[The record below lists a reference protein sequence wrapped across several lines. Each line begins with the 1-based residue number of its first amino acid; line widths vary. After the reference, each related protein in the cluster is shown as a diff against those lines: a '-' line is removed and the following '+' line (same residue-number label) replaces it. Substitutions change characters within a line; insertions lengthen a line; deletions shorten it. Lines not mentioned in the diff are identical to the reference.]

1 MGARDG
7 EGERLHMCDT
17 LVARPRATATGALL
31 FAKNSDREANEAQ
44 YPLFVPAASHPKDAT
59 LRCTYIEIPQAAATH
74 AVLLSR
80 PFWMWGAEM
89 GANEHGVVIGNEA
102 VHAKIAP
109 GAAPALIGMDLLRL
123 GLERGASA
131 AEAVDVI
138 TALLAT
144 HGQGGN
150 CAHKGRFEYHN
161 SFIVADAAGDAFVL
175 ETVGREWAV
184 ERVAAKRSI
193 SNSYTIGSGID
204 RASQGAA
211 ALAAAHGFLKEG
223 DTFHF
228 ADAFANRKRS
238 ALASGH
244 QRWCRTSAL
253 LNARAGGLTQADMMA
268 FLRDHG
274 AQAARSAGWRPDGI
288 LGGAVSAHATYGP
301 VRRFG
306 QTTASWVAELG
317 EGHDGSKRAVH
328 WLTATAAPDTGIFKP
343 VFFGPGFEA
352 AALPDFGPAPTDLFN
367 AKTRWWRHE
376 RLHRAVLR
384 NYPARLAAYREERDR
399 LEASFVARVEAFLA
413 RGGGPEEA
421 GALSRAIWREA
432 DRAEAHWL
440 EQVLKVPENPAHRPS
455 PFMTAHWRS
464 LDRQARMA

>member
-1 MGARDG
+1 
-7 EGERLHMCDT
+7 MCDT
-17 LVARPRATATGALL
+17 LVARPGATATGALL

-44 YPLFVPAASHPKDAT
+44 YPLLVPAARHAKGAT
-59 LRCTYIEIPQAAATH
+59 LPCTYIEIPQAAETH

-109 GAAPALIGMDLLRL
+109 SAAPALIGMDLLRL

-131 AEAVDVI
+131 EEAVDVI
-138 TALLAT
+138 TTLLELY
-144 HGQGGN
+144 GQGGN

-175 ETVGREWAV
+175 ETVGRDWAV

-193 SNSYTIGSGID
+193 SNSYTIGTDFERLS
-204 RASQGAA
+204 AGAER
-211 ALAAAHGFLKEG
+211 LAQAHGLAPSGQAF
-223 DTFHF
+223 DF
-228 ADAFANRKRS
+228 ADIFANRKRS

-253 LNARAGGLTQADMMA
+253 LGAKRGGIAAAGMMR

-274 AQAARSAGWRPDGI
+274 AQAARNPHWRPDGI

-317 EGHDGSKRAVH
+317 NDKFGQRRAVH
-328 WLTATAAPDTGIFKP
+328 WLTATSAPDTGLFKP
-343 VFFGPGFEA
+343 VFFGPGWTGA
-352 AALPDFGPAPTDLFN
+352 GLPDFGPAPGDVFD
-367 AKTRWWRHE
+367 ARTRWWRHE

-384 NYPARLAAYREERDR
+384 NYPERLAAYAGERDR
-399 LEASFVARVEAFLA
+399 LEASFAARVEALIRREGSA
-413 RGGGPEEA
+413 AEA
-421 GALSRAIWREA
+421 GALSRALWREA
-432 DRAEAHWL
+432 DAAEARWL
-440 EQVLKVPENPAHRPS
+440 EKVLRVPENPAFRPS
-455 PFMTAHWRS
+455 APMAAHWGS
-464 LDRQARMA
+464 LARQARLR

>member
-1 MGARDG
+1 MGATDG
-7 EGERLHMCDT
+7 EGERVQMCDT
-17 LVARPRATATGALL
+17 LVARPGTTAAGTLL

-44 YPLFVPAASHPKDAT
+44 YPLFVPAAQHDKGAR
-59 LRCTYIEIPQAAATH
+59 LRCTYIEIPQAAETH

-89 GANEHGVVIGNEA
+89 GANAHGVVIGNEA

-109 GAAPALIGMDLLRL
+109 GATPSLIGMDLLRL

-131 AEAVDVI
+131 EEALDVI
-138 TALLAT
+138 TRLLEA

-161 SFIVADAAGDAFVL
+161 SFIVADAGGDAFVL
-175 ETVGREWAV
+175 ETVGRDWAV

-193 SNSYTIGSGID
+193 SNSYTIGTAME

-211 ALAAAHGFLKEG
+211 ALALAHGFIKEG
-223 DTFHF
+223 EAFHF

-253 LNARAGGLTQADMMA
+253 LGARTGGLRQADMMR

-274 AQAARSAGWRPDGI
+274 GQAARKEGWRPDGI

-317 EGHDGSKRAVH
+317 KGRGVH

-343 VFFGPGFEA
+343 VFFGPGWEG
-352 AALPDFGPAPTDLFN
+352 AALPDFGPLPGETFDP
-367 AKTRWWRHE
+367 KTRWWGHE
-376 RLHRAVLR
+376 RLHRAVLQ
-384 NYPARLAAYREERDR
+384 NYPERLAAYRSERDR
-399 LEASFVARVEAFLA
+399 LEASFVARVEALLA
-413 RGGGPEEA
+413 RGGGPVEA
-421 GALSRAIWREA
+421 GALSRDIWREA
-432 DRAEAHWL
+432 DRAEARWL
-440 EQVLKVPENPAHRPS
+440 EMVRDIPENPAFRPS
-455 PFMTAHWRS
+455 PFMAAHWGS
-464 LDRQARMA
+464 LARQARMR

>member
-1 MGARDG
+1 
-7 EGERLHMCDT
+7 MCDT
-17 LVARPRATATGALL
+17 LVARPGATATGALL

-44 YPLFVPAASHPKDAT
+44 YPLLVPAATHQPGAM
-59 LRCTYIEIPQAAATH
+59 LACTYISIPQVRRTH
-74 AVLLSR
+74 GVLLSR

-109 GAAPALIGMDLLRL
+109 GSTPALIGMDLLRL

-131 AEAVDVI
+131 EEAVDVI
-138 TALLAT
+138 TRLLGEF
-144 HGQGGN
+144 GQGGN

-161 SFIVADAAGDAFVL
+161 SFIIADAGGEAFVL
-175 ETVGREWAV
+175 ETVGRDWAV

-193 SNSYTIGSGID
+193 SNSYTIGSD
-204 RASQGAA
+204 FERLSDGAER
-211 ALAAAHGFLKEG
+211 LAQAHGLSPEG
-223 DTFHF
+223 QVFDF
-228 ADAFANRKRS
+228 AEVFANRKRS

-253 LNARAGGLTQADMMA
+253 LGAKTGGIQATEMMG

-274 AQAARSAGWRPDGI
+274 AQAARRSDWRPDGI

-317 EGHDGSKRAVH
+317 NGRSVH

-343 VFFGPGFEA
+343 VFFGPGFEGA
-352 AALPDFGPAPTDLFN
+352 GLPDFGPAPGDVFD
-367 AKTRWWRHE
+367 ARTRWWRHE

-384 NYPARLAAYREERDR
+384 NYPERLAAFAGERDR
-399 LEASFVARVEAFLA
+399 LEASFVARVEALLE
-413 RGGGPEEA
+413 RGGSAAEA
-421 GALSRAIWREA
+421 GALSAAIWREA
-432 DRAEAHWL
+432 DAAEARWL
-440 EQVLKVPENPAHRPS
+440 EKVLRVPENPAFRPS
-455 PFMTAHWRS
+455 APMAAHWGS
-464 LDRQARMA
+464 LARQARMR

>member
-1 MGARDG
+1 
-7 EGERLHMCDT
+7 MCDT
-17 LVARPRATATGALL
+17 LVAKAEATARGALL

-44 YPLFVPAASHPKDAT
+44 YPFFAAAAEHEKGAR
-59 LRCTYIEIPQAAATH
+59 LRCTYIEIPQAARTH

-109 GAAPALIGMDLLRL
+109 SPRPSLIGMDLLRL

-131 AEAVDVI
+131 EEALHVI
-138 TALLAT
+138 TSLLAE

-161 SFIVADAAGDAFVL
+161 AFIVADAKDAFVL

-184 ERVAAKRSI
+184 ERVTGKRSI
-193 SNSYTIGSGID
+193 SNAYTIGRD
-204 RASQGAA
+204 FERASQGAE
-211 ALAAAHGFLKEG
+211 ALALDHGLMKPG
-223 DTFHF
+223 DAFDF
-228 ADAFANRKRS
+228 ADVFANRKRS

-244 QRWCRTSAL
+244 QRWCRTTAL
-253 LNARAGGLTQADMMA
+253 LDGRQGGLLPADMMR

-274 AQAARSAGWRPDGI
+274 AQAARQQGWRPDGI

-317 EGHDGSKRAVH
+317 EGRAVH
-328 WLTATAAPDTGIFKP
+328 WLTATSAPDTGIFKP
-343 VFFGPGFEA
+343 LFFGPGFA
-352 AALPDFGPAPTDLFN
+352 GARLPGFGPQPTDIYDGR
-367 AKTRWWRHE
+367 TRWWRHE

-384 NYPARLAAYREERDR
+384 NYPERMAAYGPERDR
-399 LEASFVARVEAFLA
+399 LEASFIARVEALLA
-413 RGGGPEEA
+413 RGGSAAEA
-421 GALSRAIWREA
+421 RALACAIWREA
-432 DRAEAHWL
+432 DEAEARWY
-440 EQVLKVPENPAHRPS
+440 EKVRKIPENPAYLPS
-455 PFMTAHWRS
+455 APMAAHWGS
-464 LDRQARMA
+464 LARQARMRG

>member
-1 MGARDG
+1 
-7 EGERLHMCDT
+7 MCDT
-17 LVARPRATATGALL
+17 LVARPGTTATGALL

-44 YPLFVPAASHPKDAT
+44 YPFFAPAASHLAGT
-59 LRCTYIEIPQAAATH
+59 SLRCTYIGIPQAARTH

-102 VHAKIAP
+102 VHAKIMP
-109 GAAPALIGMDLLRL
+109 QSEPALIGMDLLRL

-131 AEAVDVI
+131 EEALDVI
-138 TALLAT
+138 VTLLEA

-161 SFIVADAAGDAFVL
+161 SFIVADAGGDAFVL
-175 ETVGREWAV
+175 ETVGRDWAV
-184 ERVAAKRSI
+184 ERVEDKRSI
-193 SNSYTIGSGID
+193 SNAYTIGRD
-204 RASQGAA
+204 VERASQGAA
-211 ALAAAHGFLKEG
+211 SLAAEHGFLKAGEA
-223 DTFHF
+223 FHF

-253 LNARAGGLTQADMMA
+253 LGARSGGLTPAAMMA

-274 AQAARSAGWRPDGI
+274 AQAARNANWRPDGI

-317 EGHDGSKRAVH
+317 AGRAVH

-343 VFFGPGFEA
+343 VFFGPGFEGA
-352 AALPDFGPAPTDLFN
+352 FLPGFGPAPTDVFD

-384 NYPARLAAYREERDR
+384 NYPERLAAYRGERDR
-399 LEASFVARVEAFLA
+399 LEASFLARVEALLA
-413 RGGGPEEA
+413 RGGGAAEA
-421 GALSRAIWREA
+421 GALARDIWREA
-432 DRAEAHWL
+432 DEAEARWY
-440 EQVLKVPENPAHRPS
+440 EAVRRVPENPVRRPS
-455 PFMTAHWRS
+455 PFMAAHWGS
-464 LDRQARMA
+464 LARQARMPGGS

>member
-1 MGARDG
+1 
-7 EGERLHMCDT
+7 MCDT
-17 LVARPRATATGALL
+17 LVVRGQATASGALL

-44 YPLFVPAASHPKDAT
+44 YPMFVPAAAHEPGAM
-59 LRCTYIEIPQAAATH
+59 LACTYISIPQVASTH

-109 GAAPALIGMDLLRL
+109 RAAPALIGMDLLRL

-131 AEAVDVI
+131 EEALDVI
-138 TALLAT
+138 TSLLAA

-161 SFIVADAAGDAFVL
+161 SFIIADAASEAFVL

-184 ERVAAKRSI
+184 ERVKERRSI
-193 SNSYTIGSGID
+193 SNSYTIGRDLERLSD
-204 RASQGAA
+204 GAER
-211 ALAAAHGFLKEG
+211 LAQTHGLAPEG
-223 DTFHF
+223 QAFDF
-228 ADAFANRKRS
+228 AEVFANRKRS

-253 LNARAGGLTQADMMA
+253 LGARTGGISAADMMR

-274 AQAARSAGWRPDGI
+274 RQAARRPDWRPDGI

-317 EGHDGSKRAVH
+317 SGNSAQRRAVH
-328 WLTATAAPDTGIFKP
+328 WLTATAAPDTGVFKP
-343 VFFGPGFEA
+343 VFFGPGFEGA
-352 AALPDFGPAPTDLFN
+352 GLPEFGPAPGDVFD
-367 AKTRWWRHE
+367 ARTRWWRHE

-384 NYPARLAAYREERDR
+384 NYPERLAAIAGERDR
-399 LEASFVARVEAFLA
+399 LEASFVARVEAFLK
-413 RGGGPEEA
+413 RGGSAAEA
-421 GALSRAIWREA
+421 GALSAAIWREA
-432 DRAEAHWL
+432 DAAEERWFDKVKA
-440 EQVLKVPENPAHRPS
+440 VPENPAFRPS
-455 PFMTAHWRS
+455 APMAAHWGS
-464 LDRQARMA
+464 LARQARFRG

>member
-1 MGARDG
+1 
-7 EGERLHMCDT
+7 MCDT
-17 LVARPRATATGALL
+17 LVARPGATATGALL

-44 YPLFVPAASHPKDAT
+44 YPFYAPAARHGNGAS
-59 LRCTYIEIPQAAATH
+59 LRCTYIEIPQAAETH

-109 GAAPALIGMDLLRL
+109 GAAPSLIGMDLLRL

-131 AEAVDVI
+131 EEAVDVI
-138 TALLAT
+138 TVLLAT

-161 SFIVADAAGDAFVL
+161 SFIVADAKGNAFVL

-193 SNSYTIGSGID
+193 SNSYTIGNGIE

-211 ALAAAHGFLKEG
+211 ALAAEHGLLNEG
-223 DTFHF
+223 EAFHF

-253 LNARAGGLTQADMMA
+253 LNARTGGLTQADMMA

-274 AQAARSAGWRPDGI
+274 AQAARNERWRPDGI

-317 EGHDGSKRAVH
+317 QGRAVH

-343 VFFGPGFEA
+343 LFFGPGFEGT
-352 AALPDFGPAPTDLFN
+352 ALPDFGPAPTDVFD

-384 NYPARLAAYREERDR
+384 NYPERLAAYRHERDR
-399 LEASFVARVEAFLA
+399 LEASFVARVEALLA
-413 RGGGPEEA
+413 HDGGPAEA
-421 GALSRAIWREA
+421 GALSREIWREA
-432 DRAEAHWL
+432 DVVEERWFERVRAI
-440 EQVLKVPENPAHRPS
+440 PENPAFRPS
-455 PFMTAHWRS
+455 APMAAHWGS
-464 LDRQARMA
+464 LARQARMR

>member
-1 MGARDG
+1 
-7 EGERLHMCDT
+7 MCDT
-17 LVARPRATATGALL
+17 LVARPGVTATGALL

-44 YPLFVPAASHPKDAT
+44 YPLLVAAAAHEAGAT
-59 LRCTYIEIPQAAATH
+59 LRCTYISIPQARRTH

-89 GANEHGVVIGNEA
+89 GANAHGVVIGNEA

-109 GAAPALIGMDLLRL
+109 QAAPALIGMDLLRL

-131 AEAVDVI
+131 EEALDVI
-138 TALLAT
+138 TTLLAA

-161 SFIVADAAGDAFVL
+161 SFIIADAAGGAFVL

-184 ERVAAKRSI
+184 ERVKDRRSI
-193 SNSYTIGSGID
+193 SNSYTIGSD
-204 RASQGAA
+204 FERLSDGAE
-211 ALAAAHGFLKEG
+211 ALARAHGLAPSGQAF
-223 DTFHF
+223 DF
-228 ADAFANRKRS
+228 ADVFANRKRS

-253 LNARAGGLTQADMMA
+253 LGAKAGGISVDDMMR

-274 AQAARSAGWRPDGI
+274 AQAARDPYWRPDGI

-317 EGHDGSKRAVH
+317 SGRAVH

-343 VFFGPGFEA
+343 VFFGPGWTGA
-352 AALPDFGPAPTDLFN
+352 GRPDFGPAPGDAFD
-367 AKTRWWRHE
+367 ARTRWWRHE

-384 NYPARLAAYREERDR
+384 NYPERLAAFAGERDR
-399 LEASFVARVEAFLA
+399 LEASFVARVEALIR
-413 RGGGPEEA
+413 RGGSAAEA

-432 DRAEAHWL
+432 DAAEARWL
-440 EQVLKVPENPAHRPS
+440 EKVLRVPENPAFRPS
-455 PFMTAHWRS
+455 APMAAHWGS
-464 LDRQARMA
+464 LARQARMRGI

>member
-1 MGARDG
+1 
-7 EGERLHMCDT
+7 MCDT
-17 LVARPRATATGALL
+17 LVARPGTTATGALL

-44 YPLFVPAASHPKDAT
+44 YPLFVPAAEHAAGAA
-59 LRCTYIEIPQAAATH
+59 LRCTYISIPQVRRTH
-74 AVLLSR
+74 GVLLSR

-109 GAAPALIGMDLLRL
+109 QAEPALIGMDLLRL

-131 AEAVDVI
+131 AEALDVI
-138 TALLAT
+138 TALLGEF
-144 HGQGGN
+144 GQGGN

-161 SFIVADAAGDAFVL
+161 SFLIADAAGDAFVL
-175 ETVGREWAV
+175 ETVGRDWAV
-184 ERVAAKRSI
+184 ERVKERRSI
-193 SNSYTIGSGID
+193 SNAYTIGADFERLSD
-204 RASQGAA
+204 GAER
-211 ALAAAHGFLKEG
+211 LAQAHGLAPEG
-223 DTFHF
+223 QAFDF
-228 ADAFANRKRS
+228 AEVFANRKRS

-253 LNARAGGLTQADMMA
+253 LGAKAGGIQASEMMG

-274 AQAARSAGWRPDGI
+274 AQAARRSDWRPDGI

-317 EGHDGSKRAVH
+317 NGKAVH

-343 VFFGPGFEA
+343 VFFGPGWTGA
-352 AALPDFGPAPTDLFN
+352 GLPDFGPAPGDVFD
-367 AKTRWWRHE
+367 ARTRWWRHE

-384 NYPARLAAYREERDR
+384 NYPERLAAFAGERDR
-399 LEASFVARVEAFLA
+399 LEASFIARVEALLA
-413 RGGGPEEA
+413 RGGSAAEA
-421 GALSRAIWREA
+421 GALAAAIWREA
-432 DRAEAHWL
+432 DAAEGRWL
-440 EQVLKVPENPAHRPS
+440 EKLLRVPENPAFRPS
-455 PFMTAHWRS
+455 APMAAHWGS
-464 LDRQARMA
+464 LARQARFPG

>member
-1 MGARDG
+1 
-7 EGERLHMCDT
+7 MCDT
-17 LVARPRATATGALL
+17 LVVRPGAAATGALL

-44 YPLFVPAASHPKDAT
+44 YPMFVPAAAHPRGAS
-59 LRCTYIEIPQAAATH
+59 LRCTYIDIPQAAETH

-80 PFWMWGAEM
+80 PFWMWGTEM

-109 GAAPALIGMDLLRL
+109 GTAPALIGMDLLRL

-138 TALLAT
+138 TALLTT

-161 SFIVADAAGDAFVL
+161 SFIVADAKGEAFVL

-193 SNSYTIGSGID
+193 SNSYTIGNGIE

-211 ALAAAHGFLKEG
+211 ALAMAHGFLKEG
-223 DTFHF
+223 DAFHF

-274 AQAARSAGWRPDGI
+274 AQAARNEQWRPDGI

-306 QTTASWVAELG
+306 QTTASWVAELSQG
-317 EGHDGSKRAVH
+317 RAVH

-343 VFFGPGFEA
+343 VFFGPGFEG
-352 AALPDFGPAPTDLFN
+352 AALPDFGPAPTDVFD

-384 NYPARLAAYREERDR
+384 NYPERLSAYRHERDR
-399 LEASFVARVEAFLA
+399 LEASFVARVEGFLA

-421 GALSRAIWREA
+421 SALSRALWREA
-432 DRAEAHWL
+432 DAAEARWY
-440 EQVLKVPENPAHRPS
+440 ERVRKIPEKLAHRPS
-455 PFMTAHWRS
+455 APMAAHWGS
-464 LDRQARMA
+464 LARQARMR

>member
-1 MGARDG
+1 
-7 EGERLHMCDT
+7 MCDT
-17 LVARPRATATGALL
+17 LVALGQATASGAML

-44 YPLFVPAASHPKDAT
+44 YPFFAAATEHEKDAR
-59 LRCTYIEIPQAAATH
+59 LRCTYIDIPQAARTH

-109 GAAPALIGMDLLRL
+109 SSAPSLIGMDLLRL

-131 AEAVDVI
+131 EEALDVI
-138 TALLAT
+138 TSLLAEY
-144 HGQGGN
+144 GQGGN

-161 SFIVADAAGDAFVL
+161 AFIIADARDAFVL

-184 ERVAAKRSI
+184 ERVASKRSI
-193 SNSYTIGSGID
+193 SNAYTIGRD
-204 RASQGAA
+204 FERASQGAE
-211 ALAAAHGFLKEG
+211 ALAIEHGLMKPGEAF
-223 DTFHF
+223 DF
-228 ADAFANRKRS
+228 AEVFANRNRS

-253 LNARAGGLTQADMMA
+253 LAARRGGLKAADMMR

-274 AQAARSAGWRPDGI
+274 AQAARQAGWRPDSI

-317 EGHDGSKRAVH
+317 EGRAVH
-328 WLTATAAPDTGIFKP
+328 WLTATSAPDTGIFKP
-343 VFFGPGFEA
+343 VFFGPGFFGPGFKD
-352 AALPDFGPAPTDLFN
+352 AALPDFGPAPTDIYD
-367 AKTRWWRHE
+367 ARTRWWRHE

-384 NYPARLAAYREERDR
+384 NYPERMAAYGPERDR
-399 LEASFVARVEAFLA
+399 LEASFIERVEALLA
-413 RGGGPEEA
+413 RGGDAAEA
-421 GALSRAIWREA
+421 GALSRDIWREA
-432 DRAEAHWL
+432 DAAETRWY
-440 EQVLKVPENPAHRPS
+440 EKVRKIPENPAHLPS
-455 PFMTAHWRS
+455 SFMAAHWGS
-464 LDRQARMA
+464 LARQARMRG

>member
-1 MGARDG
+1 
-7 EGERLHMCDT
+7 MCDT
-17 LVARPRATATGALL
+17 LVAKGGTTVTGAML

-44 YPLFVPAASHPKDAT
+44 YPLFVPAQSHEKGSR
-59 LRCTYIEIPQAAATH
+59 LRCTYIEIDQARETH

-109 GAAPALIGMDLLRL
+109 GAAPSLIGMDLLRL
-123 GLERGASA
+123 GLERSASA
-131 AEAVDVI
+131 EEALDTI
-138 TALLAT
+138 TRLLGE

-161 SFIVADAAGDAFVL
+161 SFIVADATDAFVL

-184 ERVAAKRSI
+184 ERVTARRSI
-193 SNSYTIGSGID
+193 SNSYTIGRD
-204 RASQGAA
+204 FERTSQGAER
-211 ALAAAHGFLKEG
+211 LAIDHGLMREG
-223 DTFHF
+223 EAFDF

-253 LNARAGGLTQADMMA
+253 LAGRGGGLDAREMMR

-274 AQAARSAGWRPDGI
+274 AQAARQRGWRPDGI

-306 QTTASWVAELG
+306 QTTASWVAEVG
-317 EGHDGSKRAVH
+317 NGRAVH

-343 VFFGPGFEA
+343 VFFGPGFKGA
-352 AALPDFGPAPTDLFN
+352 KLPDFGPAPTDVYD
-367 AKTRWWRHE
+367 ARTRWWRHE

-384 NYPARLAAYREERDR
+384 NYPERMAAYAGERDR
-399 LEASFVARVEAFLA
+399 LEASFIERVDALLA
-413 RGGGPEEA
+413 RDGGPEEA
-421 GALSRAIWREA
+421 GALSAALWREA
-432 DRAEAHWL
+432 DEAEACWY
-440 EQVLKVPENPAHRPS
+440 ERVRKIPENPAYLPS
-455 PFMTAHWRS
+455 APMAAHWGS
-464 LDRQARMA
+464 LARQARMGR

>member
-1 MGARDG
+1 
-7 EGERLHMCDT
+7 MCDT
-17 LVARPRATATGALL
+17 LVARPGATATGALL

-44 YPLFVPAASHPKDAT
+44 YPMFVPAASHPKDAT
-59 LRCTYIEIPQAAATH
+59 LRCTYIEIPQALKTH

-109 GAAPALIGMDLLRL
+109 GATPALIGMDLLRL
-123 GLERGASA
+123 GLERGANA
-131 AEAVDVI
+131 AEAIDVI
-138 TALLAT
+138 TTLLAT

-184 ERVAAKRSI
+184 ERVATKRSI
-193 SNSYTIGSGID
+193 SNSYTIGSGIE

-211 ALAAAHGFLKEG
+211 ALAAERGFLKEG
-223 DTFHF
+223 QAFHF

-253 LNARAGGLTQADMMA
+253 LNARTGGLTQADMMA

-274 AQAARSAGWRPDGI
+274 AQAARNEQWRPDGI

-317 EGHDGSKRAVH
+317 QGRAVH

-343 VFFGPGFEA
+343 VFFGPGYEG
-352 AALPDFGPAPTDLFN
+352 AALPDFGPAPTDVFD

-384 NYPARLAAYREERDR
+384 NYPERLAAYRQERDR
-399 LEASFVARVEAFLA
+399 LEASFAARVEALLA
-413 RGGGPEEA
+413 RGGGPAEA
-421 GALSRAIWREA
+421 GALSRELWREA
-432 DRAEAHWL
+432 DAAEEQWL
-440 EQVLKVPENPAHRPS
+440 ERVRAIPENPAFRPS
-455 PFMTAHWRS
+455 GPMTAHWGS
-464 LDRQARMA
+464 LARQARMR

>member
-1 MGARDG
+1 
-7 EGERLHMCDT
+7 MCDT
-17 LVARPRATATGALL
+17 LVARGQATASGALL

-44 YPLFVPAASHPKDAT
+44 YPLFVPAAAHEPEAA
-59 LRCTYIEIPQAAATH
+59 LRCTYISIPQARRTH

-89 GANEHGVVIGNEA
+89 GANEHGVAIGNEA

-109 GAAPALIGMDLLRL
+109 GSTPALIGMDLLRL

-131 AEAVDVI
+131 AEALDVI
-138 TALLAT
+138 TRLLGEF
-144 HGQGGN
+144 GQGGN
-150 CAHKGRFEYHN
+150 CAHRGRFEYHN
-161 SFIVADAAGDAFVL
+161 SFIIADAAGDAFVL

-184 ERVAAKRSI
+184 ERVKDRRSI
-193 SNSYTIGSGID
+193 SNAYTIGSD
-204 RASQGAA
+204 FERLSDGAER
-211 ALAAAHGFLKEG
+211 LAQAHGLAPEG
-223 DTFHF
+223 QAFDF
-228 ADAFANRKRS
+228 AEVFANRKRS

-253 LNARAGGLTQADMMA
+253 LGAKTGGIAVADMMR

-274 AQAARSAGWRPDGI
+274 AQAARSRGWRPDGI

-317 EGHDGSKRAVH
+317 EGRAVH

-343 VFFGPGFEA
+343 VFFGPGFDGA
-352 AALPDFGPAPTDLFN
+352 GLPDFGPAPGDLFD
-367 AKTRWWRHE
+367 ARTRWWRHE

-384 NYPARLAAYREERDR
+384 NYPERLAAF
-399 LEASFVARVEAFLA
+399 A
-413 RGGGPEEA
+413 
-421 GALSRAIWREA
+421 
-432 DRAEAHWL
+432 
-440 EQVLKVPENPAHRPS
+440 
-455 PFMTAHWRS
+455 
-464 LDRQARMA
+464 